1 MLVYLCQRHKFVL
14 NKKNIFV
21 MTCRNLAVLAF
32 NMTFSVQVCQ
42 CLVKLG
48 FQLITRMI
56 SDFIILL

>member
-1 MLVYLCQRHKFVL
+1 
-14 NKKNIFV
+14 
-21 MTCRNLAVLAF
+21 MTCKNLAVLAF

-42 CLVKLG
+42 CLVKLE